1 MSNESKPFPVP
12 KLEVVSCKVI
22 LVASRQPQRTWD
34 LVVLIFDREFVYL
47 HLEGLLRQSWKS
59 VTWQCGIALGSTA
72 FCKRMGDRSKISPL
86 FIITDQITVC
96 D

>member
-47 HLEGLLRQSWKS
+47 HLEDLLRQSWKS
-59 VTWQCGIALGSTA
+59 GSGIALGSTA